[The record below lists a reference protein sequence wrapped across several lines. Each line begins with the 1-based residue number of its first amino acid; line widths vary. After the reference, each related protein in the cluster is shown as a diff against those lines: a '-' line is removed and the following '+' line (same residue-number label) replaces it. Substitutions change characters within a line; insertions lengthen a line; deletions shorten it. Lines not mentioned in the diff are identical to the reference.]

1 MKQLVLC
8 FDRARR
14 YRGPEATNTARL
26 FHMLDMADGQF
37 DWYHPGVRMA
47 DHCGKRSMLRW
58 RESAADDARAAIA
71 EAYEFLVDQWEPG
84 DRIFLF
90 GGGRGGYCAQ
100 TLTRLLATVG
110 VLPDLRDYV
119 LAAYAMPRTDRTRQD
134 WDRVTQ
140 VASQLADQRQISV
153 PVWFLGLWDAV
164 KIPGF
169 TRRTMPDPMPNV
181 VLGRHAVAIDA
192 LYGARLVASAS
203 DRIEEVWF
211 RGAHSD
217 VAGGPGACRPLA
229 DITFDWILDAAV
241 RAGLAVSPA
250 CRRTAPAPG
259 QRDALTETAHTVS
272 MRKLPDSA
280 ALHASVDMYLRE
292 HPTYWR
298 RLPAQVV
305 WSDAEWSARGERLI
319 PARSTRA
326 PVAETTG
333 KLAAAAS

>member
-1 MKQLVLC
+1 VKKLVLC

-14 YRGPEATNTARL
+14 YPGPDATNAARL
-26 FHMLDMADGQF
+26 FHLLDTGAGQF
-37 DWYHPGVRMA
+37 DWYHPGSRTA
-47 DHCGKRSMLRW
+47 DHRGRWNVLRW
-58 RESAADDARAAIA
+58 RERAADDARAAIA

-84 DRIFLF
+84 DRIFMF

-119 LAAYAMPRTDRTRQD
+119 LSAYSMPRTDRTQQD

-140 VASQLADQRQISV
+140 VTSQLAEQRQMSV
-153 PVWFLGLWDAV
+153 PVWFLGLWDAM

-192 LYGARLVASAS
+192 PCGERLVASAS

-211 RGAHSD
+211 RGAHCD
-217 VAGGPGACRPLA
+217 VAGGPRACQPLA
-229 DITFDWILDAAV
+229 DITFEWMLDGAV
-241 RAGLAVSPA
+241 RAGLAVSSA
-250 CRRTAPAPG
+250 CRRTAPAPS

-298 RLPAQVV
+298 RLPAEVV
-305 WSDAEWSARGERLI
+305 WSDTEWSARSERLT
-319 PARSTRA
+319 PAKSTRA
-326 PVAETTG
+326 PAAEKTEV
-333 KLAAAAS
+333 AAAAS

>member
-1 MKQLVLC
+1 MKKLVLC
-8 FDRARR
+8 FDRTRR
-14 YRGPEATNTARL
+14 YPRPETTNAARL
-26 FHMLDMADGQF
+26 FHMLDTADGQF
-37 DWYHPGVRMA
+37 DWYHPGVRMP
-47 DHCGKRSMLRW
+47 DRRGRWSMLRW

-71 EAYEFLVDQWEPG
+71 EAYEFLVDRWEPG
-84 DRIFLF
+84 DRIFIF

-110 VLPDLRDYV
+110 VLPDLKDYV
-119 LAAYAMPRTDRTRQD
+119 LAAYSMPRTNRTRQD
-134 WDRVTQ
+134 WDRVTH
-140 VASQLADQRQISV
+140 VASQLAEQRQITV

-181 VLGRHAVAIDA
+181 VTGRHAVAIDA
-192 LYGARLVASAS
+192 LHGERLVASAS

-211 RGAHSD
+211 RGAHCD

-229 DITFDWILDAAV
+229 DITFDWMLDGAV
-241 RAGLAVSPA
+241 RAGLAVSSA
-250 CRRTAPAPG
+250 CRRIAPAPS
-259 QRDALTETAHTVS
+259 QLEALTETAHTVS

-305 WSDAEWSARGERLI
+305 WSDLEWSARSERLI
-319 PARSTRA
+319 PAKSTPAR
-326 PVAETTG
+326 VAEKT
-333 KLAAAAS
+333 KVAAAAS

>member
-1 MKQLVLC
+1 MKKLVLC

-14 YRGPEATNTARL
+14 YPRPDATNAARL
-26 FHMLDMADGQF
+26 FHLLDTGEEQF
-37 DWYHPGVRMA
+37 DWYHPGSRMA
-47 DHCGKRSMLRW
+47 DHRGRCNVLRW
-58 RESAADDARAAIA
+58 RERAADDARAAIA

-84 DRIFLF
+84 DRIFIF
-90 GGGRGGYCAQ
+90 GAGRGGYCAQ

-119 LAAYAMPRTDRTRQD
+119 VAAYSMPRTNRTRQD

-140 VASQLADQRQISV
+140 VASQLAEQRQIGV

-164 KIPGF
+164 KIPGV

-192 LYGARLVASAS
+192 LYGERLVASAS

-211 RGAHSD
+211 RGAHCD

-229 DITFDWILDAAV
+229 DITFDWILDGAV
-241 RAGLAVSPA
+241 RAGLAVSSA
-250 CRRTAPAPG
+250 CRRTAPAPS
-259 QRDALTETAHTVS
+259 QLDALTETAHTVS
-272 MRKLPDSA
+272 RRKLPDSA

-298 RLPAQVV
+298 RLPAHVV
-305 WSDAEWSARGERLI
+305 WSDTEWSARGERLI
-319 PARSTRA
+319 PARSTQA
-326 PVAETTG
+326 PAAVKTE